1 MLKFNLTQ
9 SLSTHFFD
17 FPAQLKCRGIILGCN
32 KLRCLNARSSKS
44 PLCCQHG
51 TQQQTTRA
59 RKLFSQW
66 ANWAFSSQRVR
77 FFSPSGVRGGDD
89 RRQNNY
95 IMNLLHLKHRVSQF
109 RELGIL
115 AMRKALRGIKWSFKR
130 YRGKTFI
137 VYTIKKTQFKSD
149 LETQFLTHLFRLLYS
164 IILHLD
170 HKALAFDR
178 RPPLSFSFS
187 PPREKCVGTPLL
199 VHSY

>member
-1 MLKFNLTQ
+1 MQEALNPHCAASMAPNSRQPVLE
-9 SLSTHFFD
+9 
-17 FPAQLKCRGIILGCN
+17 N
-32 KLRCLNARSSKS
+32 CL
-44 PLCCQHG
+44 
-51 TQQQTTRA
+51 
-59 RKLFSQW
+59 
-66 ANWAFSSQRVR
+66 ANEPIEHSAANEWD